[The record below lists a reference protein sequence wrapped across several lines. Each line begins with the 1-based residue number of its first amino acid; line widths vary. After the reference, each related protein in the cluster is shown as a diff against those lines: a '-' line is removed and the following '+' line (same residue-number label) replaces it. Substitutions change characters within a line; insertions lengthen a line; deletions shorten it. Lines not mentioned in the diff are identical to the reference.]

1 MNGFSVERMYIRK
14 GRKRK
19 DSLVRG
25 RNRWGGAAIEWWVW

>member
-1 MNGFSVERMYIRK
+1 MDLVLKECIRK